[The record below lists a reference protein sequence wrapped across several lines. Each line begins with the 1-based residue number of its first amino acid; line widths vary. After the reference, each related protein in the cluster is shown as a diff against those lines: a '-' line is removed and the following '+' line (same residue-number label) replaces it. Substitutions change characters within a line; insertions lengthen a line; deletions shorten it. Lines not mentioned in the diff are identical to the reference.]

1 MNDTTSREPI
11 DFRDAVRDEYGAGGE
26 PVGEHPPLDAWIDYR
41 RGSLSGEREAEL
53 RDHLVRCRECVELLA
68 DLAAFEDAED
78 TDDAPGRASDAE
90 VDAVLETVR
99 SRPEETAPRTT
110 PWLLPLAAGLL
121 LGAALASLLW
131 VVTLQRR
138 GGDAEGRMADLSR
151 PHPGADIVDLYAGVE
166 SRNGAAPADTVLPI
180 GPDTAYVTCVLHLP
194 PDADADRYRAELRDG
209 RERLV
214 WEGKG
219 LERAQRFNT
228 ARLGIPR
235 DFLAEG
241 RYTLALYGGDD
252 PAGEPI
258 AEFRFEVRHSGP
270 DAPR

>member
-1 MNDTTSREPI
+1 MNDETSREPI
-11 DFRDAVRDEYGAGGE
+11 DLRDAMRDEYGAGGE
-26 PVGEHPPLDAWIDYR
+26 PGGEHPPLTAWIEYR
-41 RGSLSGEREAEL
+41 RGSLSGEREVAL
-53 RDHLVRCRECVELLA
+53 RDHLVRCRECVNLLA
-68 DLAAFEDAED
+68 DLAAFEDAEEA
-78 TDDAPGRASDAE
+78 DDRAGRASDAE

-131 VVTLQRR
+131 VVTLQDR
-138 GGDAEGRMADLSR
+138 GGEAQRRLAALSG
-151 PHPGADIVDLYAGVE
+151 PHPGADIVDLYAGAE
-166 SRNGAAPADTVLPI
+166 TRNGAAPAETVLPI

-209 RERLV
+209 RERVV
-214 WEGKG
+214 WEGEG
-219 LERAQRFNT
+219 LERSPRFNT

-235 DFLAEG
+235 SFLETG
-241 RYTLALYGGDD
+241 RYTLALHGGGD

-258 AEFRFEVRHSGP
+258 AEYRFDVRHSGP